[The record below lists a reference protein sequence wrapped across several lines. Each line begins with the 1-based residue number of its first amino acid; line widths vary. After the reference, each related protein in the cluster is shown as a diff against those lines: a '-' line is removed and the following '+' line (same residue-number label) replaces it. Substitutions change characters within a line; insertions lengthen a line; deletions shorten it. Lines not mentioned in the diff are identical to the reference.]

1 MFNCE
6 PITEFNQNINLKELI
21 GSNKIERNKFIKK
34 KNTETKTKQMLSM
47 PGKYEVALFETST
60 KNNTFRIQQFKK
72 IYDIPQR

>member
-6 PITEFNQNINLKELI
+6 PITEFNQNKNLKELI

-47 PGKYEVALFETST
+47 PGKYEVALFETS
-60 KNNTFRIQQFKK
+60 KRNNTFRDAAIQKN
-72 IYDIPQR
+72 I